1 MQKNTM
7 ACNFNQLNRSRMKK
21 ILILFTISIILTSC
35 GSDPAKKSVDE
46 IISESNLE
54 NIRAKRSDI
63 KAKQSEIQN
72 ELKKL
77 DEAIKALDK
86 HDNSA
91 LVTTQTISD
100 TLFRHFIEI
109 QGNVTTKQNVII
121 YPEYQG
127 TLTRVYVKEGDR
139 VRKGQV
145 LARIDDGGLGSQLS
159 QLEVQAQLAKT
170 TYERQQRLWE
180 QKIGS
185 EIQYLQAKA
194 NYEAAQNA
202 VDQMRSQLNK
212 TNVHAPFSGVIDDV
226 ITDQGTVV
234 SPGQGI
240 FRIVN
245 LKDMYIKADVPERY
259 ITTVLPG
266 KDVAVELPMIGE
278 TINSK
283 VRQTGNYI
291 NPNNRSF
298 SIEVDVP
305 NENGKVKPNLTARLH
320 INDYTNENAVL
331 VPLSV
336 ISENAKGEQYVYT
349 VITNTEETA
358 STQNSIATRKI
369 ITTGVTQGNYIEV
382 LSGLTKGEAI
392 IVEGARSVKDGQKV
406 KISNL

>member
-1 MQKNTM
+1 M
-7 ACNFNQLNRSRMKK
+7 AYSFNQLNRSKMKN
-21 ILILFTISIILTSC
+21 ILTLFITSIILTSC
-35 GSDPAKKSVDE
+35 GGDQAERSVDG
-46 IISESNLE
+46 IISEGNLE
-54 NIRAKRSDI
+54 SIRSKRSEI
-63 KAKQSEIQN
+63 KSKQSEIQN

-77 DEAIKALDK
+77 DEAIKALEK
-86 HDNSA
+86 HDNST

-170 TYERQQRLWE
+170 TYERQQHLWK

-212 TNVHAPFSGVIDDV
+212 TNVQAPFSGVIDDV

-259 ITTVLPG
+259 LTTVLPG
-266 KDVAVELPMIGE
+266 KDVAVEIPMIGE

-305 NENGKVKPNLTARLH
+305 NENGNVKPNLTARLH
-320 INDYTNENAVL
+320 INDYTNKNAVL

-349 VITNTEETA
+349 VVTNTEETA

-382 LSGLTKGEAI
+382 LSGLTKGEVI